1 MPPIGL
7 VPILV
12 LVTYAYFRGQY
23 LGEPLAA
30 ARHTLAAQGGLVTL
44 IYARH
49 GTARHGLTTSI
60 VRKQVRNAH
69 SLELGQS

>member
-49 GTARHGLTTSI
+49 GTARTNYVDSKKTGS
-60 VRKQVRNAH
+60 
-69 SLELGQS
+69 